1 MAKTFK
7 DSKKAKLNRAID
19 RSIEG
24 PKKPKMKPYHRGTKI
39 KDEY

>member
-19 RSIEG
+19 RSTEG
-24 PKKPKMKPYHRGTKI
+24 PRKPKMQPYQKKKKI

>member
-19 RSIEG
+19 RSTEG
-24 PKKPKMKPYHRGTKI
+24 PRTPKMQPYHRNTKI

>member
-7 DSKKAKLNRAID
+7 DSKKAKLNHAID
-19 RSIEG
+19 RSVEG
-24 PKKPKMKPYHRGTKI
+24 PRKPKMQPYHRSTKI